1 MRKLFLIIITIISI
15 SHFALGQGGNDSTEN
30 RLGIVRTKKDSIPKP
45 DTLIY
50 SWKYAKNSFVKLYAD
65 FDTTL
70 MAIQLPETYRRVW
83 AGYINLGNMG
93 TAVQNISFFQRR
105 ENNIYW
111 MAKSFSPYI
120 NVHQKQEFYNTKTPF
135 TQMHYI
141 SANEKLEYFT
151 FNHTQNY
158 NRHVNFGLSYE
169 IYNSEGYL
177 IYQKTRN
184 RNLSFWTDINYNRYQ
199 VYASIHFNGVSVEEN
214 GGIRSPFFLED
225 TSLNVQEMSTK
236 LSRASNHF
244 SYFNT
249 AVDQRFKILN
259 FGNDST
265 ISKGIW
271 LAHHFSFDKVQRM
284 YVDESETYD
293 DPVTGTT
300 LSFYENSY
308 NGTFTNDTISYKDY
322 KNRFSLSF
330 ERGGKTKINF
340 GPFMENRI
348 IKHTNL
354 FRDTLF
360 TYNNDT
366 TSETLSLG
374 GQVTINF
381 PKNFGVDVQALYYP
395 FDDYNYENYM
405 IVGNVVRWQRLG
417 NDTLYLHLQLSHEEK
432 RPDFLLTK
440 YYSNHFKWVN
450 YLQEENERKLL
461 FNVRLLKR
469 RLHLAFSLN
478 HLDNYIYFGEDMKVA
493 QHDKEILVFGAE
505 LNKKFTFW
513 KNFNFDLNVLSQYTA
528 TEFIDVPEL
537 SIKTDFF
544 YTRDFYFPK
553 TEGTLK
559 FYGGVSGRI
568 HSKYYA
574 PSYSPAIG
582 QFFLQKER
590 LIGNYPV
597 IDVFVGMRISRF
609 LFFVRMDHVN
619 SGTRGVS
626 YYSALDYPMR
636 PRNIR
641 FGVSWNFYN

>member
-1 MRKLFLIIITIISI
+1 MRKLFPVIVFIILISQL
-15 SHFALGQGGNDSTEN
+15 AWGQRENDSTQN
-30 RLGIVRTKKDSIPKP
+30 RLSIVRSKTDTVAKP
-45 DTLIY
+45 DTLIF

-70 MAIQLPETYRRVW
+70 MAIQLPEEYRRDW
-83 AGYINLGNMG
+83 AGYVNLGNMG
-93 TAVQNISFFQRR
+93 TAVQNVSFFQRR
-105 ENNIYW
+105 EDDIFW
-111 MAKSFSPYI
+111 MAKNFSPYI
-120 NVHQKQEFYNTKTPF
+120 NLHRKQKFYNTKSPF
-135 TQMHYI
+135 TQLHYV

-158 NRHVNFGLSYE
+158 NRDVNLGLSYE
-169 IYNSEGYL
+169 IYNSEGYM

-184 RNLSFWTDINYNRYQ
+184 RNLSFWTDINYNKYQ

-214 GGIRSPFFLED
+214 GGIRSLFLMED
-225 TSLNVQEMSTK
+225 TTLNVQEMSTK
-236 LSRASNHF
+236 LSKASNHF

-249 AVDQRFKILN
+249 ALDQRFRVLN
-259 FGNDST
+259 LSSDSVR
-265 ISKGIW
+265 SRAIW
-271 LAHHFSFDKVQRM
+271 LAHHFSYDKVQRM
-284 YVDESETYD
+284 YVDDSEDYE
-293 DPVTGTT
+293 DPRTGNT
-300 LSFYENSY
+300 LNFYEHSF
-308 NGTFTNDTISYKDY
+308 NGTSTNDTISYKDL

-330 ERGGKTKINF
+330 ERKGKTKINF
-340 GPFMENRI
+340 GPFFEHRQ

-366 TSETLSLG
+366 TIETMSVG
-374 GQVTINF
+374 GQLTINF
-381 PKNFGVDVQALYYP
+381 PQNFGIDVQALYYP
-395 FDDYNYENYM
+395 SEDYNYENYA
-405 IVGNVVRWQRLG
+405 IVANFVKWQRLWS
-417 NDTLYLHLQLSHEEK
+417 DTLYLHLQLSHEEK
-432 RPDFLLTK
+432 RPDFFLTK
-440 YYSNHFKWVN
+440 YYSNHLKWVN

-461 FNVRLLKR
+461 FNLRLIKR

-493 QHDKEILVFGAE
+493 QHDQEILVFGAE

-513 KNFNFDLNVLSQYTA
+513 RQLNFDLNILSQYTA

-537 SIKTDFF
+537 SIKTDLF
-544 YTRDFYFPK
+544 YTKRFNFPK
-553 TEGTLK
+553 TGGYQK
-559 FYGGVSGRI
+559 FYGGVSARI

-574 PSYSPAIG
+574 PSYSPATG

-597 IDVFVGMRISRF
+597 IDVFAGMRISRF
-609 LFFVRMDHVN
+609 LFFIRLDHVN
-619 SGTRGVS
+619 SGTKGVS
-626 YYSALDYPMR
+626 YFSALNYPMR